1 MLVIPEFELVPDV
14 RIDNNSNIINPGV
27 IRSHESADPDGLT
40 VRISEGLILSCVNQQ
55 R

>member
-14 RIDNNSNIINPGV
+14 RIDNNIINPGV
-27 IRSHESADPDGLT
+27 IRSHESADPDGLI
-40 VRISEGLILSCVNQQ
+40 VRISDGLILSCVNQQ